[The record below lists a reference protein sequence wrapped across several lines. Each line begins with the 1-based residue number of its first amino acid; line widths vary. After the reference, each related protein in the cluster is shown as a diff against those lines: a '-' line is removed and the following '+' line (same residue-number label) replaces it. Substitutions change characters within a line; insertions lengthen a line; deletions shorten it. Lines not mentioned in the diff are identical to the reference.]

1 LPLHFSHLNQRTTRL
16 AQNGC
21 PAAETV
27 CLQGEEPHGAL
38 PAFVLVLV
46 LDSLVTVIPNA
57 VRDLERAV
65 NAK

>member
-1 LPLHFSHLNQRTTRL
+1 MRPGQS
-16 AQNGC
+16 GC
-21 PAAETV
+21 TAD
-27 CLQGEEPHGAL
+27 GDS
-38 PAFVLVLV
+38 LV